1 MEKCGILCPKTLL
14 LTEKQLHTI
23 HFLVVTRNVCP
34 LAIPEPCAQNMGLR
48 LLENHSSITCW
59 PHRSKVR
66 DSTPPEGDLS
76 PLFSVVLIC
85 LILLFLNIFSFFD
98 RLKIYSRLIIAGSLS
113 PFISK
118 IISPQVSHGH
128 PLILATESLFKMAET
143 TKFILTVLWQK
154 VNWRT
159 VTGFRYF

>member
-1 MEKCGILCPKTLL
+1 MRHSMSKDTAFNGETTPRHTFPCSDSQCLPPGDPRTLCAKHGSLITGKSFIDNV
-14 LTEKQLHTI
+14 LTSQVEGPG
-23 HFLVVTRNVCP
+23 F
-34 LAIPEPCAQNMGLR
+34 
-48 LLENHSSITCW
+48 
-59 PHRSKVR
+59 
-66 DSTPPEGDLS
+66 DSP
-76 PLFSVVLIC
+76 LIC

-98 RLKIYSRLIIAGSLS
+98 RLTIYSRLIIAGSLS

-128 PLILATESLFKMAET
+128 PLILVTESLIKMAET
-143 TKFILTVLWQK
+143 TKFISTVLWQK

>member
-1 MEKCGILCPKTLL
+1 MSKDTAFNGETTPHHTFPCSDSQCLPPGDPRTLCTKHGSPITGKSFIDNM
-14 LTEKQLHTI
+14 LTSQVKGPW
-23 HFLVVTRNVCP
+23 F
-34 LAIPEPCAQNMGLR
+34 
-48 LLENHSSITCW
+48 
-59 PHRSKVR
+59 
-66 DSTPPEGDLS
+66 DSPRRRPFS
-76 PLFSVVLIC
+76 PFSVVLIC

-98 RLKIYSRLIIAGSLS
+98 RLTIYSRLIIAGSLS

-128 PLILATESLFKMAET
+128 PLILSLFKMAET
-143 TKFILTVLWQK
+143 TKFISTVLWQK